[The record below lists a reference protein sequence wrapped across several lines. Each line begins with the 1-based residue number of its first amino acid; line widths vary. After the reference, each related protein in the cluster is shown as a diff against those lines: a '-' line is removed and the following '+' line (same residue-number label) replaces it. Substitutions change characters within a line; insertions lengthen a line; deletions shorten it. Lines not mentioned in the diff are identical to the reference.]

1 MEGVH
6 DSLPGNEVVIVA
18 RITHE
23 RPTGADRPIVLDQD
37 CLHGEAFADFRARL
51 SCSVDEQLV
60 EYRASRAVRD
70 RRFSCAWR
78 ANNREKTEAMNGKNR
93 AHAPLVGETD
103 APPCGPGAA
112 YAWRPALS
120 LVTPAVTR

>member
-1 MEGVH
+1 VSAVGADDNFSALGDGAAMLRATL
-6 DSLPGNEVVIVA
+6 D
-18 RITHE
+18 
-23 RPTGADRPIVLDQD
+23 ADRPSVLDQD

-78 ANNREKTEAMNGKNR
+78 ANNRERTEVEVVGVDRR
-93 AHAPLVGETD
+93 ASGRGQTIEK
-103 APPCGPGAA
+103 APP
-112 YAWRPALS
+112 
-120 LVTPAVTR
+120 